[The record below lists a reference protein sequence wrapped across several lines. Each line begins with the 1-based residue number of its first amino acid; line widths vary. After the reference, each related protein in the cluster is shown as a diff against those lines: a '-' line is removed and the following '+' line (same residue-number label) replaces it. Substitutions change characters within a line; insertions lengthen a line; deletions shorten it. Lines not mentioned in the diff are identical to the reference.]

1 MPVYPGALQRRY
13 YANHRRRQHSLTPSS
28 QSPLAFATPTP
39 DEGRALVASVAIPAI
54 YRVQAS
60 LTSCGCAQGTFSAQN
75 APTGARRI
83 VVSTALPASREHCF
97 TSDVPLVVENRTKRK
112 ISDTLSGLSL

>member
-83 VVSTALPASREHCF
+83 VVSRHLLAANIASLQTC
-97 TSDVPLVVENRTKRK
+97 P
-112 ISDTLSGLSL
+112 